1 MSRSSKSDGYATYS
15 TYNLTKTTINT
26 DNAAR
31 FSNMPPPPIVPNDP
45 MINTNISNEV
55 NVANSAN
62 IVHSNG
68 NVGNFGNVS
77 SLPQPFY
84 PHTDQS
90 RVNHIDPDK
99 LYELLMNPQY
109 HYVES
114 QKQPLRVL
122 IKVYTDWCKP
132 CKIIAPEI
140 KKLSLDPN
148 YANILFIE
156 IDGEK
161 LTQHEKLA
169 SVLRC
174 SSVPTFFTFKG
185 GKQVGFMTGI
195 KLDEIV
201 NLCNGLL

>member
-1 MSRSSKSDGYATYS
+1 MSRSKHDGYATYS
-15 TYNLTKTTINT
+15 TYNLVKTSANT

-31 FSNMPPPPIVPNDP
+31 FSNMPPPVPVGP
-45 MINTNISNEV
+45 MDNTDIQQQTNMANMV
-55 NVANSAN
+55 NVANSA
-62 IVHSNG
+62 G
-68 NVGNFGNVS
+68 TQANVS

-84 PHTDQS
+84 PHADQS

-99 LYELLMNPQY
+99 LYDLLMNPQY

-114 QKQPLRVL
+114 QKQPLRIL

-148 YANILFIE
+148 YANILFVE

>member
-1 MSRSSKSDGYATYS
+1 MSRNKYDGYATYS
-15 TYNLTKTTINT
+15 TYNLVKTTTTTNT

-31 FSNMPPPPIVPNDP
+31 FSNMPPPAPIGP
-45 MINTNISNEV
+45 MDNADIQQQANMQNMV
-55 NVANSAN
+55 NVANSAGTQ
-62 IVHSNG
+62 S
-68 NVGNFGNVS
+68 NVS

-99 LYELLMNPQY
+99 LYDLLMNPQY

-114 QKQPLRVL
+114 QKQPLRIL

-148 YANILFIE
+148 YANILFVE

>member
-1 MSRSSKSDGYATYS
+1 MSRSNKYEGYATYS
-15 TYNLTKTTINT
+15 TYNLTKTTTNS

-31 FSNMPPPPIVPNDP
+31 FSNMPPPSHPDP
-45 MINTNISNEV
+45 FVNNNVNNVNKEIPQTNTV
-55 NVANSAN
+55 NVANSAG
-62 IVHSNG
+62 SN
-68 NVGNFGNVS
+68 VNVS
-77 SLPQPFY
+77 PLPQPFY

-99 LYELLMNPQY
+99 LYDLLMNPKY
-109 HYVES
+109 HFIES
-114 QKQPLRVL
+114 QQQPLRIL

-140 KKLSLDPN
+140 KNLSLDPR
-148 YANILFIE
+148 YASILFVE

-195 KLDEIV
+195 KLDEII
-201 NLCNGLL
+201 NLCNGVL

>member
-1 MSRSSKSDGYATYS
+1 
-15 TYNLTKTTINT
+15 
-26 DNAAR
+26 
-31 FSNMPPPPIVPNDP
+31 MPPPTHSDPFANVNNDAQP
-45 MINTNISNEV
+45 QNMV
-55 NVANSAN
+55 NVANSA
-62 IVHSNG
+62 G
-68 NVGNFGNVS
+68 TNVS
-77 SLPQPFY
+77 ASPLPQPFY

-99 LYELLMNPQY
+99 LYDLLMNPKY
-109 HYVES
+109 HFIES
-114 QKQPLRVL
+114 QQQPLRIL

-140 KKLSLDPN
+140 KNLSLDPR
-148 YANILFIE
+148 YSNILFVE

-195 KLDEIV
+195 KLDEII
-201 NLCNGLL
+201 NLCNGVL

>member
-1 MSRSSKSDGYATYS
+1 MSRSKYDGYAKYS
-15 TYNLTKTTINT
+15 TYNLTKTSINIT
-26 DNAAR
+26 DNTAR
-31 FSNMPPPPIVPNDP
+31 FSNMPPPPLTPNDP
-45 MINTNISNEV
+45 MINTDISNQV

-62 IVHSNG
+62 IAQSNSA
-68 NVGNFGNVS
+68 NVS

-114 QKQPLRVL
+114 QKQPLRIL

-140 KKLSLDPN
+140 KKLSLDPQ
-148 YANILFIE
+148 YTNILFVE

-195 KLDEIV
+195 KLDEII

>member
-1 MSRSSKSDGYATYS
+1 MSRSKYDGYAKYS
-15 TYNLTKTTINT
+15 TYNLAKTTTNT
-26 DNAAR
+26 DNAGR
-31 FSNMPPPPIVPNDP
+31 FSNMPPPAPIGPMDNTDIQQQQQQQQQPN
-45 MINTNISNEV
+45 MV
-55 NVANSAN
+55 NVANSAGMMN
-62 IVHSNG
+62 AN
-68 NVGNFGNVS
+68 S
-77 SLPQPFY
+77 SLLPQPFH

-99 LYELLMNPQY
+99 LYDLLMNPQY

-114 QKQPLRVL
+114 QKQPLRIL

-148 YANILFIE
+148 YANILFVE

>member
-1 MSRSSKSDGYATYS
+1 MSRSKYDGYAKYS
-15 TYNLTKTTINT
+15 TYNLAKTTANT
-26 DNAAR
+26 DNAGR
-31 FSNMPPPPIVPNDP
+31 FSNMPPPVPIGPMDNTDIQQQQQQQPN
-45 MINTNISNEV
+45 MV
-55 NVANSAN
+55 NVANSA
-62 IVHSNG
+62 G
-68 NVGNFGNVS
+68 TNVNS
-77 SLPQPFY
+77 SLLPQPFH
-84 PHTDQS
+84 PHADQS

-99 LYELLMNPQY
+99 LYDLLMNPQY

-114 QKQPLRVL
+114 QKQPLRIL

-140 KKLSLDPN
+140 KKMSLDPN
-148 YANILFIE
+148 YANILFVE